1 MKNPIAKYLMCAYAY
16 YVEDRP
22 LITDAE
28 FDELSRYILTNYD
41 EIEHHH
47 KYLVTK
53 GDLEAGTYLGEY
65 PERVKGAVRSY
76 RNEIA

>member
-16 YVEDRP
+16 YVEDKP
-22 LITDAE
+22 LITDTE
-28 FDELSRYILTNYD
+28 FDELSQHILANYD

-53 GDLEAGTYLGEY
+53 DDLKAGTYLGEY